1 MLNRNTVDAGG
12 MPMGKEAKDKK
23 PDASK
28 EKKENVHIPLIPMRD
43 ESQELEEEMLEA
55 FQEDQV
61 QHKHGNAEPERD

>member
-23 PDASK
+23 PDPSK
-28 EKKENVHIPLIPMRD
+28 EKKESVHIPLIPMRD

-55 FQEDQV
+55 FQEEQV